1 MAMIARTLVVAA
13 GIVGGAVSSQA
24 PEFTQQYRQRLGGA
38 LQELRTIVEDFDADA
53 TSSDLSRQ
61 EALNRYRAS
70 ADAFL
75 RERGMSIG
83 KAIHR
88 YESLQ
93 RQAARFETWPE
104 FARPAALIGES
115 DPTLV
120 SGAWSEFRPG
130 VPLTVTGA
138 IWAGLGFLAAA
149 LLAQG
154 GRIAGRG
161 TAGAARRRGVPA
173 TREGRAAYAG
183 EMLGG
188 APEVMPDPDGP
199 AADDGRHVRHV

>member
-1 MAMIARTLVVAA
+1 MALIARTIVVVTGIAGAA
-13 GIVGGAVSSQA
+13 VTSQA

-53 TSSDLSRQ
+53 NRSDLSRQ
-61 EALNRYRAS
+61 EALSRYRAS

-93 RQAARFETWPE
+93 RQAVRFETWPD

-120 SGAWSEFRPG
+120 HGAWQEFRPG
-130 VPLTVTGA
+130 VPLTATGA
-138 IWAGLGFLAAA
+138 IWAALGFLAAA

-154 GRIAGRG
+154 GRIVGRG

-173 TREGRAAYAG
+173 TRQGKAAYAG
-183 EMLGG
+183 EMIGG
-188 APEVMPDPDGP
+188 APEVLPDPDGP
-199 AADDGRHVRHV
+199 TVDDGRHIRR

>member
-1 MAMIARTLVVAA
+1 MAMIARTLVVAVGLA
-13 GIVGGAVSSQA
+13 GAAVSSQA

-38 LQELRTIVEDFDADA
+38 LQELRVVVEDFDADA
-53 TSSDLSRQ
+53 DRSDLSRQ

-70 ADAFL
+70 ADTFL

-93 RQAARFETWPE
+93 RQALRFETWPE
-104 FARPAALIGES
+104 FARPAALIGKS
-115 DPTLV
+115 DATLV
-120 SGAWSEFRPG
+120 SGVWQDFRPG
-130 VPLTVTGA
+130 LPFTAAGA
-138 IWAGLGFLAAA
+138 IWAGIGFLAAA

-154 GRIAGRG
+154 GRVAGRS
-161 TAGAARRRGVPA
+161 TAGAARRRGVAA
-173 TREGRAAYAG
+173 TRQGRAAYAG
-183 EMLGG
+183 QFAGN

-199 AADDGRHVRHV
+199 VADDGRHVRRL